1 MIRNYFKIAWR
12 NLNRRKGHALINIGG
27 LAVGIAVC
35 LLIFIMV
42 QFELSFDNY
51 HEKKDRIYRVLTE
64 MHHAAVPEP
73 NTNNGVPYPLPLTL
87 QTAIPQIEESSVVYS
102 VNGSQFQILDEEGK
116 TVKKFKEEN
125 GVLFTEPSLFDIFD
139 FEWLAGNPNSLKDPF
154 SVVLTKETAD
164 KYFGDWKNAMGKR
177 LMANNSETFTVT
189 GILGSIPKNTDFQ
202 FKVVISY
209 GTGFTSELL
218 ASEDWDSINGN
229 FNCYVLLPPNVSE
242 QEINAQLD
250 LLSKEKRDSGN
261 ADTQILQPLQA
272 VHFDTESGNF
282 SRKSISYGLINVLW
296 IVAGFILLIACVN
309 FINLSTAQTANRS
322 KEIGVRKVLGS
333 NKSHLKMQFLIET
346 FLIVLLSVGLAMA
359 IAFTSLKYVGGMF
372 DLPLS
377 TDMID
382 MTQILLF
389 LTAVTI
395 LVTLLAGFYPSVVL
409 ARYSAVDALKGKV
422 AKVGS
427 GSISLR
433 RSLVVFQFVVAQA
446 LIIGTL
452 ILVNQMDYFMN
463 QPLGFEKESIVN
475 IALPSDSTALT
486 KMDYLRNEILSIN
499 GVLNASYSSNT
510 PLDHNRTHWSNF
522 TFNQSTEDT
531 EFYSVIK
538 RTDHNFIDTYKL
550 TLVAGR
556 GLKPLEN
563 TTEFLVNET
572 LLKKL
577 GIMNSEEALN
587 KEIDLWEGA
596 ITGPIVGVV
605 KDFQSHSFK
614 DEIAPVL
621 MMPAED
627 TYGQIGLKL
636 ASAETSAA
644 LMKIEKTWNR
654 LFPDYVFE
662 YNFLDAKIAGY
673 YEQEKRLSQLY
684 TLAAGIAIFL
694 SCLGLLGLASFMIMQ
709 RVKEAGIRKVLG
721 ATKNNIIYLFSIEFI
736 LLIGI
741 AFCIAAPLA
750 WYFMSI
756 WLEAYTY
763 RIDITWTVFVIGGL
777 GTMCVALSTVGYQA
791 LKVARQN
798 PVKSL
803 RTE

>member
-1 MIRNYFKIAWR
+1 MIKNYFKIAWR
-12 NLNRRKGHALINIGG
+12 NLTRRKGHAFINIGG

-35 LLIFIMV
+35 LLIFIII

-51 HEKKDRIYRVLTE
+51 HKKKDRIYRVLSE
-64 MHHAAVPEP
+64 MHHSTVPEP
-73 NTNNGVPYPLPLTL
+73 FTNSGVPYPLPSTL
-87 QTAIPQIEESSVVYS
+87 ETAIPQIEESSVVFS
-102 VNGSQFQILDEEGK
+102 VNESQFQILDDEGK

-139 FEWLAGNPNSLKDPF
+139 FEWLVGDPNSLKDPF
-154 SVVLTKETAD
+154 SVVLVKETAD
-164 KYFGDWKNAMGKR
+164 RYFGNWEKAIGKTI
-177 LMANNSETFTVT
+177 MANNSEIFTVT
-189 GILGSIPKNTDFQ
+189 GILGSIPKNSDLQ

-209 GTGFTSELL
+209 GTGFTSQFLT
-218 ASEDWDSINGN
+218 SEDWDSINGN

-242 QEINAQLD
+242 SSINARLD
-250 LLSKEKRDSGN
+250 LLSKEKRDEGN
-261 ADTQILQPLQA
+261 ADTNILQPLEA

-282 SRKSISYGLINVLW
+282 SHKSISFELINILW
-296 IVAGFILLIACVN
+296 IVAGFILWIACVN
-309 FINLSTAQTANRS
+309 FINLSTAQTVNRS

-333 NKSHLKMQFLIET
+333 NKTHLKMQFLTET
-346 FLIVLLSVGLAMA
+346 LLIVLLSVALSVG
-359 IAFTSLKYVGGMF
+359 IAFASLKYVGNML
-372 DLPLS
+372 DVPLS
-377 TDMID
+377 LEMINI
-382 MTQILLF
+382 THIVFF
-389 LTAVTI
+389 LTLTTI
-395 LVTLLAGFYPSVVL
+395 LVTLLAGFYPSIVL
-409 ARYSAVDALKGKV
+409 ARYKAVDALKGKV

-433 RSLVVFQFVVAQA
+433 RSLVVFQFAVAQA

-452 ILVNQMDYFMN
+452 ILVDQMDYFMN
-463 QPLGFEKESIVN
+463 QPLGFEKESVIN
-475 IALPSDSTALT
+475 ITLPRDSIAQT
-486 KMDYLRNEILSIN
+486 KMDYLRNEVLSIN
-499 GVLNASYSSNT
+499 GVQNASYSSNT

-538 RTDHNFIDTYKL
+538 RTDHNFLDTYKL

-572 LLKKL
+572 MLKKL
-577 GIMNSEEALN
+577 GLTNAEEALN
-587 KEIDLWEGA
+587 KEIDLWEGE
-596 ITGPIVGVV
+596 IIGPIVGVV

-627 TYGQIGLKL
+627 MYGQISLKL
-636 ASAETSAA
+636 ASNETSTA
-644 LMKIEKTWNR
+644 LLKIEKIWNE
-654 LFPDYVFE
+654 LFPNYVFE
-662 YNFLDAKIAGY
+662 YNFLDDKIAGY

-684 TLAAGIAIFL
+684 KLSAGIAIFL
-694 SCLGLLGLASFMIMQ
+694 SCLGLFGLASFMIMQ
-709 RVKEAGIRKVLG
+709 RIKEAGIRKVLG
-721 ATKNNIIYLFSIEFI
+721 ATKNNIVFLFSKEFI

-741 AFCIAAPLA
+741 AFCVAAPLA
-750 WYFMSI
+750 WYFMSK
-756 WLEAYTY
+756 WLEEYTY
-763 RIDITWTVFVIGGL
+763 HIDITWTVFVIGGI
-777 GTMCVALSTVGYQA
+777 GTMLIALSTVGYQA
-791 LKVARQN
+791 MKVASQN